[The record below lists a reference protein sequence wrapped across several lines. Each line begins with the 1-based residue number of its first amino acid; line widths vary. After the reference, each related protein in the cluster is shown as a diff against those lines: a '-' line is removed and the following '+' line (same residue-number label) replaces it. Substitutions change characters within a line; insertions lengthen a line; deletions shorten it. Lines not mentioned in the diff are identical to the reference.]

1 MAEIATTRAGRVEGQ
16 TERGATVFRG
26 IPFARPPVNGLRFR
40 APEPPELW
48 SGVRPA
54 RSFGPSSPQLP
65 GLVPMVS
72 RLIGS
77 GTSGQSEDCLYLNV
91 WTPALDGRRRPVL
104 VWIHGGAF
112 VMGSGSTPLYSGRRL
127 ARRGDC
133 VVVTL
138 NYRLGALGFLSL
150 RDLIPGA
157 GDAPSNLGI
166 RDQIAALAWVRDNID
181 AFGGDP
187 ENVTLFGESAGAM
200 SVATLLGT
208 PSARGLFHRAVMQ
221 SGAAHNIS
229 TRDQAATVAEQL
241 MKQLGIDALDTGAL
255 ERLPVDEIVRAQRDV
270 TLRLGIQL
278 GTLPWQPSAGDD
290 LLPEAPLAAIESGL
304 SSQVPVLIGTNRDEW
319 KLFMLGDRK
328 GRRLDEEGLRSRLE
342 RTIPGS
348 DSSGVPWAERAVEA
362 YAGLRRGQATPSE
375 KWIAIQTDRIFRYP
389 AMRLAELH
397 AAHTPATYAYLFTW
411 TPPVGRD
418 RVGAAH
424 GIEIPFVFG
433 TLREP
438 LLRPVFTLAPGA
450 MELSR
455 RMLDAWVHFARD
467 GAPGHDDLPSWPRYD
482 SFGRATMRLG
492 RNPRVEEA
500 PLDEQRRFWAGFGGA
515 SAG

>member
-1 MAEIATTRAGRVEGQ
+1 
-16 TERGATVFRG
+16 
-26 IPFARPPVNGLRFR
+26 
-40 APEPPELW
+40 
-48 SGVRPA
+48 
-54 RSFGPSSPQLP
+54 
-65 GLVPMVS
+65 
-72 RLIGS
+72 
-77 GTSGQSEDCLYLNV
+77 
-91 WTPALDGRRRPVL
+91 
-104 VWIHGGAF
+104 
-112 VMGSGSTPLYSGRRL
+112 
-127 ARRGDC
+127 
-133 VVVTL
+133 
-138 NYRLGALGFLSL
+138 
-150 RDLIPGA
+150 
-157 GDAPSNLGI
+157 
-166 RDQIAALAWVRDNID
+166 
-181 AFGGDP
+181 
-187 ENVTLFGESAGAM
+187 
-200 SVATLLGT
+200 
-208 PSARGLFHRAVMQ
+208 
-221 SGAAHNIS
+221 
-229 TRDQAATVAEQL
+229 
-241 MKQLGIDALDTGAL
+241 
-255 ERLPVDEIVRAQRDV
+255 
-270 TLRLGIQL
+270 
-278 GTLPWQPSAGDD
+278 
-290 LLPEAPLAAIESGL
+290 
-304 SSQVPVLIGTNRDEW
+304 
-319 KLFMLGDRK
+319 
-328 GRRLDEEGLRSRLE
+328 
-342 RTIPGS
+342 
-348 DSSGVPWAERAVEA
+348 VPWAERAVEA

-482 SFGRATMRLG
+482 SFGRSTMRLD